1 MPNSLK
7 KLRLEKEK
15 KNTLIAALIILGI
28 GLGAVITGTILEFVG
43 PLWDGLSIYFIIIPG
58 SIVVFIAIVIF
69 LIARSLKVKIDN
81 L

>member
-15 KNTLIAALIILGI
+15 KNTLIAALIILII
-28 GLGAVITGTILEFVG
+28 GLVAVVAGTILEFSNVI
-43 PLWDGLSIYFIIIPG
+43 WDGFSIYFIIIPG
-58 SIVVFIAIVIF
+58 SIVVIIAIVIF